1 MLFGRRSRDAERP
14 RPDWEAVWQGD
25 SEPAAN
31 VVAGS
36 LQADGI
42 GARVQGG
49 RMVSLGLPAGAPGGL
64 WAVFT
69 PAADAGRARDLLRQ
83 SGDSANIVAAPGED
97 SGGLQ
102 AATLKFAFVAILAVA
117 IFALLMTLRG

>member
-14 RPDWEAVWQGD
+14 RPEWEAVWQGD

-49 RMVSLGLPAGAPGGL
+49 RMISLGLPAGAPGGL

-83 SGDSANIVAAPGED
+83 SGDSANIVAAAGAD
-97 SGGLQ
+97 SDLQ
-102 AATLKFAFVAILAVA
+102 TATLKFAFVAILAVA